1 MHADR
6 RIAFGLATLAL
17 VTYGWFFGGAGWN
30 QNAQFDLTRALVE
43 RRTLYIDG
51 YASNT
56 EDVSI
61 GRHEHTYINKPP
73 GVSVLAAIPY
83 ALIFGVEKLLR
94 LPIDNL
100 VRVNA
105 WIVTALTC
113 GVCGALI
120 GVALFL
126 FGRRMGVTPLPA
138 LTVSW
143 SILFGT
149 IVFAYSTMLFA
160 HVPSA
165 LFTLLALM
173 WLRDRPLLAGV
184 AAGTA
189 VCCFYVC
196 ALATGILLIVLIS
209 VSRRGAVRFIAGA
222 LPFAILIALYQYV
235 CFGSPWTT
243 SLEVSRRF
251 TAPGLFLGVFRAPAL
266 EALWGL
272 TFSPFRGLFY
282 VSPVLLFA
290 LVGMVIMARRRERVA
305 ELIAVCAISV
315 VTIMVISS
323 FNGWNGGWAF
333 GPRYLVSIIPLL
345 GVPMLFAANALR
357 PIWILLA
364 AISLLINLIATAVG
378 PMPPDTLKDPV
389 RLWYLPLFSHGR
401 LPPETLRIMRWEDQ
415 KMGKVAVQPEAGN
428 LGEHFFGEK
437 SRSSIA
443 PVILWLTVGTALLF
457 RSGRLSIRGKQNFEF
472 RISN

>member
-6 RIAFGLATLAL
+6 RIAFGLAALAV

-30 QNAQFDLTRALVE
+30 QNAQFDLARALVE

-51 YASNT
+51 YAGNT

-61 GRHEHTYINKPP
+61 GRNGHTYINKPP

-83 ALIFGVEKLLR
+83 ALIFGAEKLMR
-94 LPIDNL
+94 LPIDDF
-100 VRVNA
+100 VHVNA
-105 WIVTALTC
+105 WIVTTLTC
-113 GVCGALI
+113 GVSGALI

-126 FGRRMGVTPLPA
+126 FGRRMGVSPLSA

-165 LFTLLALM
+165 LFMLLALV
-173 WLRDRPLLAGV
+173 WLRHRPLLAGI
-184 AAGTA
+184 AAGAA

-196 ALATGILLIVLIS
+196 ALASAILLIVLIS
-209 VSRRGAVRFIAGA
+209 VSRRGAVLFIAGA
-222 LPFAILIALYQYV
+222 LPFTILIALYQYV

-243 SLEVSRRF
+243 SLEVSQRF
-251 TAPGLFLGVFRAPAL
+251 TAPGLFLGVFRAPTL
-266 EALWGL
+266 EAFWGL
-272 TFSPFRGLFY
+272 SFSPYRGLFY
-282 VSPVLLFA
+282 ASPVLLFA
-290 LVGMVIMARRRERVA
+290 FAGMVIMARRRESVA
-305 ELIAVCAISV
+305 ELIAVCAISL
-315 VTIMVISS
+315 VTNVVISS
-323 FNGWNGGWAF
+323 FNNWNGGWAF

-345 GVPMLFAANALR
+345 GVPMLFAAHLFR
-357 PIWILLA
+357 PVWILLA
-364 AISLLINLIATAVG
+364 AISVSINLIATAVG
-378 PMPPDTLKDPV
+378 PMPPDTLKDPI
-389 RLWYLPLFSHGR
+389 RLWCLPIFSTGR
-401 LPPETLRIMRWEDQ
+401 LPSETLRIMKWEDR

-428 LGEHFFGEK
+428 LGELFFGEK

-443 PVILWLTVGTALLF
+443 PVILWLTAGTLLLF
-457 RSGRLSIRGKQNFEF
+457 RRAAHR
-472 RISN
+472 